1 MLRVPGAGLG
11 GVTPPDRAVVHT
23 LVHQAPELVAEHR
36 AVAVVQAPYV
46 LQGSD
51 VLLQGVIAPADMEQ
65 EAEKEGRHD
74 DGVRS

>member
-1 MLRVPGAGLG
+1 M
-11 GVTPPDRAVVHT
+11 
-23 LVHQAPELVAEHR
+23 
-36 AVAVVQAPYV
+36 VQAPYV